1 MEQSGPISADLI
13 LISLSI
19 SLSRPSEIGA
29 GAAVWEGGER
39 WILSLIKGAVYKTKK
54 KQKFCSNGLG
64 MCSVGKVF
72 A

>member
-29 GAAVWEGGER
+29 GAAVWEGGEEMDFITNKR
-39 WILSLIKGAVYKTKK
+39 SGVQNQKETKILQQWAGD
-54 KQKFCSNGLG
+54 
-64 MCSVGKVF
+64 VF
-72 A
+72 SW

>member
-29 GAAVWEGGER
+29 GAAVWEGG
-39 WILSLIKGAVYKTKK
+39 GDGFYH
-54 KQKFCSNGLG
+54 
-64 MCSVGKVF
+64 
-72 A
+72 

>member
-29 GAAVWEGGER
+29 GAAVWVGGER
-39 WILSLIKGAVYKTKK
+39 WILSLIKGVVYKTKN
-54 KQKFCSNGLG
+54 KQKLCSNGLG

>member
-1 MEQSGPISADLI
+1 MDSFGAIFSVSPLTMEQSGPIRVDLI

-39 WILSLIKGAVYKTKK
+39 
-54 KQKFCSNGLG
+54 
-64 MCSVGKVF
+64 
-72 A
+72 

>member
-29 GAAVWEGGER
+29 GAAVWEGEEEMDFITNKRSG
-39 WILSLIKGAVYKTKK
+39 VQN
-54 KQKFCSNGLG
+54 QK
-64 MCSVGKVF
+64 
-72 A
+72 